1 MARMVNGKI
10 AHVTD
15 VEFVTAWKSAARNG
29 GTLKG
34 LANSLQLTYNNVL
47 TRAKR
52 LNEGFKAAG
61 QPELPK
67 FARPKNTRTK
77 DYAALA
83 QVGE

>member
-1 MARMVNGKI
+1 MAQVVNGKVK
-10 AHVTD
+10 HVSD

-67 FARPKNTRTK
+67 FERAKGARQK